1 MQVTE
6 ERDRTPK
13 RKTAIYLVGQIVL
26 WWYFHLVFRMK
37 VIGAENMPKDGPVL
51 LCSNHLAKRDPVLL
65 GLCQKRQVF
74 YMAKE
79 ELFKN
84 KFLGGLFRGL
94 GAFPVKRGTGGGDAL
109 EDAYALLK
117 QNGVV
122 GVFIEGHRSKDG
134 RLLKPK
140 TGAALLAYETKAPVV
155 PVCITAGDGKQPGM
169 FKTTMIRF
177 GKPISAEE
185 LDIKDDSSMQLRRAS
200 RLIMSR
206 IADLREESC
215 KALGLPSQLEPPK
228 PKAPANVP
236 ADAVTE
242 AAGESETP
250 AAAQEASHES

>member
-79 ELFKN
+79 ELFQN
-84 KFLGGLFRGL
+84 KFLGGLFRKL
-94 GAFPVKRGTGGGDAL
+94 GAFPVKRGTGGSDAL

-134 RLLKPK
+134 KLLKPK

-185 LDIKDDSSMQLRRAS
+185 LDIKDDSSVQLRRAS
-200 RLIMSR
+200 RVIMSK
-206 IADLREESC
+206 IAELREESC

-228 PKAPANVP
+228 PQAPANVP

-242 AAGESETP
+242 ATEDSKAP

>member
-1 MQVTE
+1 MQVQVTE

-13 RKTAIYLVGQIVL
+13 KKTVLYRLGQFVL
-26 WWYFHLVFRMK
+26 WGYFHLVFRMK
-37 VIGAENMPKDGPVL
+37 VYGAENMPKDGPVL

-65 GLCQKRQVF
+65 GLSQKRQVF

-94 GAFPVKRGTGGGDAL
+94 GAFPVKRGTGGSDAL
-109 EDAYALLK
+109 EDAYTLLK

-134 RLLKPK
+134 KLLKPK

-185 LDIKDDSSMQLRRAS
+185 LDIKDDSSVQLRRAS

-228 PKAPANVP
+228 SDAQPEVP
-236 ADAVTE
+236 
-242 AAGESETP
+242 
-250 AAAQEASHES
+250 HES

>member
-65 GLCQKRQVF
+65 GLSQKRQVF

-134 RLLKPK
+134 KLLKPK

-200 RLIMSR
+200 RLIMSK
-206 IADLREESC
+206 IAELREESC

-228 PKAPANVP
+228 PKVPANVP

-242 AAGESETP
+242 VTEDSKAP